1 MANYKTPGVYV
12 EEISTLPPS
21 VGQVPTAVPAF
32 VGYTQKAIKSG
43 ASVKNQAIHITSM
56 LDYVDYFGGGYIPQ
70 EINVGLNASLQVE
83 SVALDK
89 QFFMYDSVR
98 LFFANGGG
106 ECYIVSVGNYDDDIE
121 FESLQSGMDA
131 VKRENQPTILASPD
145 AVLLS
150 KSDEC
155 YSLQQQMLMQC
166 AEMQNRFAVL
176 DVYDGY
182 ISRKEED
189 VVLNFR
195 NGVGVNNLKY
205 GASYYP
211 WVFNSLPHKYNHE
224 TIKIKVGDDEK
235 RLEEICS
242 HPISVKNLNMS
253 VTDFARVQEFSK
265 EKDYKSGL
273 TDLLDNMNGDDPNYE
288 GAAKYLGDEM
298 KALYDFATSF
308 FNSTAVS
315 NEMGVKVNA
324 SSKFAA
330 LLKDYASFD
339 AAVGSG
345 GFAADQYATL
355 DLGEP
360 IAMASIADA
369 EGDDIKNK
377 LIKENSYRLG
387 AELRSIM
394 DSILEDAESIKINL
408 GKIAYDY
415 NPLLQNIVNEI
426 YKELSKI
433 TPSGAIAGVYAMV
446 DNQRGVWK
454 APANV
459 SLSAVSRPIIKIDDN
474 QQEDLNVDV
483 ISGKSVNAIRSFTGK
498 GTLVW
503 GARTLSGNDNEWR
516 YVPVRR
522 FFNMVEDS
530 VRNATGWAVFEPN
543 DASTWIRVKAMIENY
558 LTNLWK
564 AGALAGAAADQAFFV
579 NIGLGTTMS
588 SVDILEGRM
597 NVEIGMAVVRPA
609 EFVVLKFSHK
619 LQES

>member
-224 TIKIKVGDDEK
+224 TIKIMVGDDEK

-345 GFAADQYATL
+345 GFAADQYPTL

>member
-106 ECYIVSVGNYDDDIE
+106 ECYIVSVGNYDDEIE

-189 VVLNFR
+189 VILNFR

-273 TDLLDNMNGDDPNYE
+273 TDLLDNMNGDD
-288 GAAKYLGDEM
+288 
-298 KALYDFATSF
+298 
-308 FNSTAVS
+308 
-315 NEMGVKVNA
+315 
-324 SSKFAA
+324 
-330 LLKDYASFD
+330 
-339 AAVGSG
+339 
-345 GFAADQYATL
+345 
-355 DLGEP
+355 
-360 IAMASIADA
+360 
-369 EGDDIKNK
+369 
-377 LIKENSYRLG
+377 
-387 AELRSIM
+387 RS
-394 DSILEDAESIKINL
+394 
-408 GKIAYDY
+408 
-415 NPLLQNIVNEI
+415 V
-426 YKELSKI
+426 
-433 TPSGAIAGVYAMV
+433 
-446 DNQRGVWK
+446 
-454 APANV
+454 
-459 SLSAVSRPIIKIDDN
+459 
-474 QQEDLNVDV
+474 
-483 ISGKSVNAIRSFTGK
+483 
-498 GTLVW
+498 
-503 GARTLSGNDNEWR
+503 
-516 YVPVRR
+516 
-522 FFNMVEDS
+522 
-530 VRNATGWAVFEPN
+530 
-543 DASTWIRVKAMIENY
+543 
-558 LTNLWK
+558 
-564 AGALAGAAADQAFFV
+564 
-579 NIGLGTTMS
+579 
-588 SVDILEGRM
+588 
-597 NVEIGMAVVRPA
+597 
-609 EFVVLKFSHK
+609 
-619 LQES
+619 

>member
-32 VGYTQKAIKSG
+32 VGYTQKAIKGG
-43 ASVKNQAIHITSM
+43 ASVKHEAVHITSM

-70 EINVGLNASLQVE
+70 EINVSLNAALQVE
-83 SVALDK
+83 NIKLDK
-89 QFFMYDSVR
+89 QFFMYDTVR
-98 LFFANGGG
+98 LFFSNGGG
-106 ECYIVSVGNYDDDIE
+106 ECYIVSVGDYNDDIDYDQ
-121 FESLQSGMDA
+121 LQEGMNS

-145 AVLLS
+145 AVLL
-150 KSDEC
+150 KKADEC

-176 DVYDGY
+176 DVFEGF
-182 ISRKEED
+182 INRKD
-189 VVLNFR
+189 KDIVLNFR

-205 GASYYP
+205 GAAYYP
-211 WVFNSLPHKYNHE
+211 WVYNALPHKYNHE
-224 TIKIKVGDDEK
+224 TIKIQVNGEDK

-253 VTDFARVQEFSK
+253 VIDHARVKEFSN
-265 EKDYKSGL
+265 EKNYKAAL
-273 TDLLDNMNGDDPNYE
+273 TDLLDNISGEEANYA
-288 GAAKYLGDEM
+288 GATTYLGEQF

-308 FNSTAVS
+308 FNSAAIS
-315 NEMGVKVNA
+315 NEMSVKVNA
-324 SSKFAA
+324 SSKFST
-330 LLKDYASFD
+330 LLKSFASFD
-339 AAVGSG
+339 AAVGAG
-345 GFAADQYATL
+345 AFAADKFPTL
-355 DLGEP
+355 DLGEAIP
-360 IAMASIADA
+360 MPAIANA
-369 EGDDIKNK
+369 EGDALKNK
-377 LIKENSYRLG
+377 ITKDTAYHIG
-387 AELRSIM
+387 AELRSVL
-394 DSILEDAESIKINL
+394 DSILEDADSIKINL

-459 SLSAVSRPIIKIDDN
+459 SLAGVSRPIVKIDDRA
-474 QQEDLNVDV
+474 QEDLNVDV

-503 GARTLSGNDNEWR
+503 GARTLAGNDNEWR

-564 AGALAGAAADQAFFV
+564 AGAMAGASADQAFFV

-597 NVEIGMAVVRPA
+597 NIEIGMAVVRPA
-609 EFVVLKFSHK
+609 EFIILKFSHK

>member
-106 ECYIVSVGNYDDDIE
+106 ECYIVSVGNYDDEIE

-189 VVLNFR
+189 VILNFR

-308 FNSTAVS
+308 FNSAAVS

-345 GFAADQYATL
+345 GFAADQYPTL

-433 TPSGAIAGVYAMV
+433 TPSGAVAGVYAMV

-483 ISGKSVNAIRSFTGK
+483 IGGKSVNAIRSFTGK

-564 AGALAGAAADQAFFV
+564 AGALAGAASDQAFFV

>member
-345 GFAADQYATL
+345 GFAADQYPTL